1 MSASLGYTM
10 FRYGFES
17 VAVEELAEIV
27 MRLCMDDEDC
37 GTGQFED
44 ESSEMIGCLVNAL
57 HYRRRVEA
65 YLENDEGE
73 GHAVPIEIRP
83 DDYFIERYEALCK
96 RRNIAVMDGDA
107 WWEDWW
113 PTTCRWHKAELNR
126 LAELKVGEGIASRR
140 ACAEIMKQHK
150 ENTDARTGSV

>member
-17 VAVEELAEIV
+17 VSVDELSEIV
-27 MRLCMDDEDC
+27 MRLCMDDADS

-44 ESSEMIGCLVNAL
+44 ESREMISCMVNAL

-65 YLENDEGE
+65 YLENDEDE

-83 DDYFIERYEALCK
+83 DEYFISRYEAMCK
-96 RRNIAVMDGDA
+96 RQDITVMDGDA

-113 PTTCRWHKAELNR
+113 PTTCRWHKKELNR
-126 LAELKVGEGIASRR
+126 LVDLKVGEMVAGRR
-140 ACAEIMKQHK
+140 AWAEAMKQHK
-150 ENTDARTGSV
+150 ETNDANQ

>member
-1 MSASLGYTM
+1 MSVSLGYTM

-17 VAVEELAEIV
+17 VSVDELSEIV
-27 MRLCMDDEDC
+27 MRLCMDDEDS

-44 ESSEMIGCLVNAL
+44 ESREMISGMVNAL

-65 YLENDEGE
+65 YLENDEDE

-83 DDYFIERYEALCK
+83 DEYFISRYEAMCK
-96 RRNIAVMDGDA
+96 RQDIPVMDGDA

-113 PTTCRWHKAELNR
+113 PTTCRWHKKELNR
-126 LAELKVGEGIASRR
+126 LVDLKVGEMVAGRR
-140 ACAEIMKQHK
+140 AWAEAMKQHR
-150 ENTDARTGSV
+150 EDTNA

>member
-1 MSASLGYTM
+1 MSVSLGYTM

-17 VAVEELAEIV
+17 VSVDELSEIV
-27 MRLCMDDEDC
+27 MRLCMDDEDG

-44 ESSEMIGCLVNAL
+44 ESREMIGGMVIAL

-65 YLENDEGE
+65 YLENDEDE

-83 DDYFIERYEALCK
+83 SEYFIARYEELCQ
-96 RRNIAVMDGDA
+96 RHGITVMDGDA

-113 PTTCRWHKAELNR
+113 PENCRWHKAELNR
-126 LAELKVGEGIASRR
+126 LAALKVGETVATRR
-140 ACAEIMKQHK
+140 AWTEAMKQHK
-150 ENTDARTGSV
+150 ETDHATG